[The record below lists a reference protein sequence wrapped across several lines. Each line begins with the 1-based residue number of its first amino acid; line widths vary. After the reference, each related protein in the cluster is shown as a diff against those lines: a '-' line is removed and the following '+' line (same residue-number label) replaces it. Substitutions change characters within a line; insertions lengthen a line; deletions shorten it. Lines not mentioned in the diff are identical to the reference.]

1 MNATLSCP
9 RPGASPAMQAWVDDI
24 DRRARTRLGMGRVA
38 DYIPALADQD
48 PARFGLA
55 VCTNDGQLYTAG
67 DAEMPFSIQSLS
79 KVLLLSLALRR
90 HGDALWRRVGLNPSG
105 MPFNSLMQ
113 LETERGKP
121 RNPFIN
127 AGAIV
132 VADHLVGAFA
142 TPAKHLQDVARTL
155 SGNPGILID
164 RQVLASEWQH
174 RARNAAA
181 AYLMKAFGNLD
192 NEVDEVLNAYFACCA
207 LRMSCADLAV
217 ALNYLAADGRALAT
231 GRSFIPPDM
240 AQRINALMF
249 TSGMYD
255 AAGDF
260 AYRVGLPA
268 KSGVG
273 GGIVAIVPGRLSIC
287 AWSPALDTSGNSV
300 AGQYALELVAERLGR
315 WRQGPHR
322 DADPLT
328 TGDLEVG
335 RRAFPEPPA
344 KYS

>member
-1 MNATLSCP
+1 MTTPSHAARP
-9 RPGASPAMQAWVDDI
+9 RPGGSPALQAWVDEI
-24 DRRARTRLGMGRVA
+24 AECARSRLGTGRVA

-48 PARFGLA
+48 PERFGLA
-55 VCTNDGQLYTAG
+55 LCTNDGELYAAG
-67 DAEMPFSIQSLS
+67 DAGMPFSIQSLS
-79 KVLLLSLALRR
+79 KVLLLSLALRT
-90 HGDALWRRVGLNPSG
+90 HGDGLWQRVGLNPSG

-142 TPAKHLQDVARTL
+142 TPSKHLQDIARTL
-155 SGNPGILID
+155 SGNPRVLID
-164 RQVLASEWQH
+164 HEVLGSEWRH

-192 NEVDEVLNAYFACCA
+192 NEVDEVLEAYFACCA
-207 LRMSCADLAV
+207 LRMSCTDLAV
-217 ALNYLAADGRALAT
+217 ALNYLAADGRALTT
-231 GRSFIPPDM
+231 GERFVPPAM

-273 GGIVAIVPGRLSIC
+273 GGIVAIVPGQLSIC
-287 AWSPALDTSGNSV
+287 AWSPALDASGNSV
-300 AGQYALELVAERLGR
+300 AAQYALERISEGLGR
-315 WRQGPHR
+315 WSQG
-322 DADPLT
+322 
-328 TGDLEVG
+328 TGRLC
-335 RRAFPEPPA
+335 PA
-344 KYS
+344 SMP

>member
-1 MNATLSCP
+1 MPTPSQPAGP
-9 RPGASPAMQAWVDDI
+9 RPGGSPALQAWVDEIAD
-24 DRRARTRLGMGRVA
+24 RARSRLGTGRVA

-48 PARFGLA
+48 PERFGLA
-55 VCTNDGQLYTAG
+55 LCTNDGSLYTAG
-67 DAEMPFSIQSLS
+67 DAGMPFSIQSLS
-79 KVLLLSLALRR
+79 KVLLLSLALRT
-90 HGDALWRRVGLNPSG
+90 HGDVLWQRVGLNPSG

-113 LETERGKP
+113 LETEGGKP

-132 VADHLVGAFA
+132 VADHLVSAFA
-142 TPAKHLQDVARTL
+142 TPSKHLQDIARTL
-155 SGNPGILID
+155 SGNPRVLID
-164 RQVLASEWQH
+164 HEVLDSEWRH

-192 NEVDEVLNAYFACCA
+192 NEVDEVLEAYFACCA

-217 ALNYLAADGRALAT
+217 ALNYLAADGRALTT
-231 GRSFIPPDM
+231 GERFVPPAM

-273 GGIVAIVPGRLSIC
+273 GGIVAIVPGQLSIC

-300 AGQYALELVAERLGR
+300 AAQYALERIAEGLGR
-315 WRQGPHR
+315 WSQG
-322 DADPLT
+322 
-328 TGDLEVG
+328 TGRL
-335 RRAFPEPPA
+335 APA
-344 KYS
+344 SLA

>member
-1 MNATLSCP
+1 MPTSFPAPRP
-9 RPGASPAMQAWVDDI
+9 RPGHSPTLQAWVDEI
-24 DRRARTRLGMGRVA
+24 AERARSRLGTGRIA
-38 DYIPALADQD
+38 DYIPALVNQD
-48 PARFGLA
+48 PERFGLA
-55 VCTNDGQLYTAG
+55 LCTNDGQLYTAG
-67 DAEMPFSIQSLS
+67 DAETPFSIQSLS
-79 KVLLLSLALRR
+79 KVLLLSLALRT
-90 HGDALWRRVGLNPSG
+90 HGDALWQRVGLNPSG

-142 TPAKHLQDVARTL
+142 TPAKHLQDIARTL
-155 SGNPGILID
+155 SGNPGVLID
-164 RQVLASEWQH
+164 HEVLASEWSH

-192 NEVDEVLNAYFACCA
+192 NEVDEVLTAYFACCA
-207 LRMSCADLAV
+207 LRMSCRDLAV
-217 ALNYLAADGRALAT
+217 ALNYLAADGRALTT
-231 GRSFIPPDM
+231 GERFIPPAM

-273 GGIVAIVPGRLSIC
+273 GGIVAVVPGRLSIC
-287 AWSPALDTSGNSV
+287 AWSPALDASGNSV
-300 AGQYALELVAERLGR
+300 AAQYALELIAEDLGR
-315 WRQGPHR
+315 WHPAPSPSD
-322 DADPLT
+322 DAPT
-328 TGDLEVG
+328 
-335 RRAFPEPPA
+335 
-344 KYS
+344 SC

>member
-9 RPGASPAMQAWVDDI
+9 RPGTSPVLQAWVDDI
-24 DRRARTRLGMGRVA
+24 ERRARTRLGMGRIA
-38 DYIPALADQD
+38 DYIPALANQD
-48 PARFGLA
+48 PACFGLA
-55 VCTNDGQLYTAG
+55 VCTNDGNLYMAG
-67 DAEMPFSIQSLS
+67 DAEIPFSIQSLS
-79 KVLLLSLALRR
+79 KVLLLSLALRT
-90 HGDALWRRVGLNPSG
+90 HGDGLWRRVGLNPSG

-113 LETERGKP
+113 LETEQGKP

-142 TPAKHLQDVARTL
+142 TPAKHLQDIARTL
-155 SGNPGILID
+155 SGNPRVLID
-164 RQVLASEWQH
+164 HEVLASEWGH

-181 AYLMKAFGNLD
+181 AYLMKAFGNLY
-192 NEVDEVLNAYFACCA
+192 NEVDEVLTAYFACCA

-217 ALNYLAADGRALAT
+217 ALNYLAADGRALTT
-231 GRSFIPPDM
+231 GEPFVPPAM

-273 GGIVAIVPGRLSIC
+273 GGIVAIVPGRLSVC
-287 AWSPALDTSGNSV
+287 AWSPALDASGNSV
-300 AGQYALELVAERLGR
+300 AAQYALELIAEDLGR
-315 WRQGPHR
+315 
-322 DADPLT
+322 
-328 TGDLEVG
+328 
-335 RRAFPEPPA
+335 
-344 KYS
+344 